1 MEESARG
8 GGMKRNTNDN
18 KNNSNFQKKNMPIP
32 PSGRTPSQGGP
43 PPREDPLPELR
54 PQMGQPCRSWWE
66 RFAHQAILAV
76 VGPYHSGKSFLLNAL
91 VGRPNVRPPEE
102 LVVLSFDLQRNY
114 YIKNV
119 GASRIPRFQGSLS
132 NSGL

>member
-1 MEESARG
+1 MR
-8 GGMKRNTNDN
+8 RNTNDN